1 MKTDIRY
8 LAAILVLF
16 ASFSVAGSANA
27 AASDRHALVIGNA
40 SYKEGPLKN
49 PANDAEDMAAVLGR
63 LGFDVVK
70 LVDADLRRMEDSVME
85 FGRRLRDG
93 GVGLFYFAGHGVQVA
108 GVNYLIPIG
117 ARIESEG
124 DVRYES
130 VNANRVLSK
139 MQDAGNP
146 LNMVFLDA
154 CRNNPFARKFRSPS
168 KGLAPMDAPKG
179 SLVVY
184 ATDAGDVAED
194 GTGRNGIFTKNLL
207 REMQKPGLE
216 VGPMIRRV
224 RAGVLK
230 DTGDRQLPFEVS
242 CLTGNFYFN
251 QAGAS
256 DSKNYSPGVAAS
268 EPIAPSLPGDGTATF
283 DDLIESSRKKKQAEE
298 QWKSWQEARE
308 DEFEKAKQ
316 LDSNQYLSASQKAEA
331 WQRFLGVASQDN
343 PNSGRDDEM
352 RDYAGSRLEYWK
364 KEASSSRKNK
374 PADSVASTNASTR
387 LREVAR
393 KGNYIA
399 YDDGGEGV
407 VLDTRNKLMWAA
419 KDNGKDINWHDA
431 KKECENYQGGGYTD
445 WRLPTMDELS
455 TLYDGN
461 ASSRKYE
468 CGYSVRMATDLVHV
482 TCGCFWASDEK
493 DTGSR
498 FGAVC
503 LGDGSRGFFRPSY
516 SYGLRFVPV
525 RRGN

>member
-8 LAAILVLF
+8 IAAILVLF
-16 ASFSVAGSANA
+16 ASFFVAGSANA
-27 AASDRHALVIGNA
+27 AASDRYALVIGNA

-70 LVDADLRRMEDSVME
+70 LVDADLRRMEDAVME

-130 VNANRVLSK
+130 VNANHVLSK

-194 GTGRNGIFTKNLL
+194 GSGRNGIFTKNLL

-216 VGPMIRRV
+216 VGPMIRSV

-256 DSKNYSPGVAAS
+256 DSKNYSSGVVAP
-268 EPIAPSLPGDGTATF
+268 EPIVPSLPGDGAATF
-283 DDLIESSRKKKQAEE
+283 DDLIESSRKRKQAEE
-298 QWKSWQEARE
+298 QWKRWQEARE

-316 LDSNQYLSASQKAEA
+316 LDSSQYLSASQKAEA
-331 WQRFLGVASQDN
+331 WQRFLGVASQNN
-343 PNSGRDDEM
+343 PHSGRDDEM
-352 RDYAGSRLEYWK
+352 RDYASSRLEQWK
-364 KEASSSRKNK
+364 KEEASSRYNK
-374 PADSVASTNASTR
+374 SAGLVASANVSSR
-387 LREVAR
+387 LREIAR
-393 KGNYIA
+393 DGRYIA
-399 YDDGGEGV
+399 YDDGGKGV
-407 VLDTRNKLMWAA
+407 VLDTRTKLMWAA
-419 KDNGKDINWHDA
+419 KDNGENINWYDA
-431 KKECENYQGGGYTD
+431 KKHCENFRGGGYTD
-445 WRLPTMDELS
+445 WRLPTLDELES
-455 TLYDGN
+455 LYDK
-461 ASSRKYE
+461 S
-468 CGYSVRMATDLVHV
+468 TDNPNS
-482 TCGCFWASDEK
+482 TCWLGKCHLNTFFHINPCYPWASDTK
-493 DTGSR
+493 DGGSR
-498 FGAVC
+498 AAYFHFGNGA
-503 LGDGSRGFFRPSY
+503 RGWNPPSHCGGY
-516 SYGLRFVPV
+516 RFLPV
-525 RRGN
+525 RGGN